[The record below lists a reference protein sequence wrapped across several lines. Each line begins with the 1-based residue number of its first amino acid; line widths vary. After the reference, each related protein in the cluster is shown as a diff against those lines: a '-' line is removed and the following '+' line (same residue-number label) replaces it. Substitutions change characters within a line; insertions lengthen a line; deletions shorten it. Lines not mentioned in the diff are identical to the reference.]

1 MTTIIAM
8 DLSRPQL
15 DLLEAVFDDWAE
27 SVSYCER
34 NPDEREPEQRKDDAH
49 DMACVNAMSEQFPD
63 DPGIAVFSGERALE
77 CLDDVIQ
84 WLLRLWWHT
93 KNEWDRD
100 ELAEHYQSTP
110 ETAAALVAEYDK
122 RNRGTDQ

>member
-1 MTTIIAM
+1 MKTIIAM

-34 NPDEREPEQRKDDAH
+34 NPDEREPEQRWEDKY
-49 DMACVNAMSEQFPD
+49 DMCCVNAMSEQFPD
-63 DPGIAVFSGERALE
+63 NPGITVFSGLE
-77 CLDDVIQ
+77 AIDCLDDVIQ
-84 WLLRLWWHT
+84 WLLRFWWPT

-110 ETAAALVAEYDK
+110 ETAATLVAEYDK
-122 RNRGTDQ
+122 RNGGTVQ

>member
-1 MTTIIAM
+1 MTAIIAM

-27 SVSYCER
+27 GVSYCER
-34 NPDEREPEQRKDDAH
+34 NPDERDPEQQWEDKY
-49 DMACVNAMSEQFPD
+49 DMFCVNAMSEQFPD
-63 DPGIAVFSGERALE
+63 DPGIVVFSGLE
-77 CLDDVIQ
+77 AIDCLGYVIE

-93 KNEWDRD
+93 KSEWDQD

-110 ETAAALVAEYDK
+110 ETAAALVAEYNK
-122 RNRGTDQ
+122 HNGVTVQ